1 VILGKKTAFLA
12 LCGLVGIA
20 AACAQAVPVC
30 PPPPPPAPCDRDL
43 APLASTPKPVID
55 DPLHPKDAEAPSVV
69 SESDAGALSGDAQ
82 SPVAASKD
90 GGPAIAI
97 VTTTTPKAPP
107 KPASADPSSCGTR
120 DNLCPLQKLMRG
132 EMAGASTGPALA
144 AAFSHT
150 ANLSP
155 NGGWNWRAIS
165 VKGAEL
171 AKSGDT
177 AAAKQQ
183 CKACHD
189 AYKESYKS
197 TYRARAVR

>member
-1 VILGKKTAFLA
+1 MILGKKTALVA
-12 LCGLVGIA
+12 LCALLGIA
-20 AACAQAVPVC
+20 AACAQAAPVC

-43 APLASTPKPVID
+43 APLAQAPKPTID
-55 DPLHPKDAEAPSVV
+55 DPLHPKDAEAPPVV
-69 SESDAGALSGDAQ
+69 AESDAGALLDAQ
-82 SPVAASKD
+82 APVAAAKD
-90 GGPAIAI
+90 GGSATAS
-97 VTTTTPKAPP
+97 VTPKAPP
-107 KPASADPSSCGTR
+107 KPASPDPSSCGTK

-144 AAFSHT
+144 AAFTHT

-165 VKGAEL
+165 MKGAGL

>member
-1 VILGKKTAFLA
+1 MIFGKKTALVA
-12 LCGLVGIA
+12 LCAFFGVV
-20 AACAQAVPVC
+20 AACAQAAPVC

-43 APLASTPKPVID
+43 APLASAPKPLID
-55 DPLHPKDAEAPSVV
+55 DPLHPKDAEAPLAVT
-69 SESDAGALSGDAQ
+69 EPDAGALPGDAQ
-82 SPVAASKD
+82 APVASTKD
-90 GGPAIAI
+90 GGAPSASVA
-97 VTTTTPKAPP
+97 TTTPKPQP
-107 KPASADPSSCGTR
+107 KPATADPSSCGTK

-144 AAFSHT
+144 AAFAHT

-155 NGGWNWRAIS
+155 NGGWSWRTIS
-165 VKGAEL
+165 LKGAEL
-171 AKSGDT
+171 AKAGDT
-177 AAAKQQ
+177 AGAKQQ

>member
-1 VILGKKTAFLA
+1 MILGKKTALVA
-12 LCGLVGIA
+12 LCALLGVA
-20 AACAQAVPVC
+20 AACAQAAPVC

-43 APLASTPKPVID
+43 APLAQAPKPTID
-55 DPLHPKDAEAPSVV
+55 DPLHPKDAEAPAVAV
-69 SESDAGALSGDAQ
+69 EADAGPLPGDAQ
-82 SPVAASKD
+82 APVSSTKD
-90 GGPAIAI
+90 GGSASVAA
-97 VTTTTPKAPP
+97 TPKAPS
-107 KPASADPSSCGTR
+107 KPASAGPDPSSCGTK

-144 AAFSHT
+144 AAFTHT

-165 VKGAEL
+165 MKGAEL

-197 TYRARAVR
+197 SYRARAVR